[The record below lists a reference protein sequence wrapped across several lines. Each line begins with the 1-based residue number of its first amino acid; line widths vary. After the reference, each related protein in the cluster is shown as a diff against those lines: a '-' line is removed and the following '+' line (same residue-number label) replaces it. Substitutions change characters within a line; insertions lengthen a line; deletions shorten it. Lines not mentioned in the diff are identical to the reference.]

1 MKLEVVLIVV
11 RIPLSMDPR
20 MTQSREEKRRRSKAM
35 KKKRKTKKTMMMKR
49 SKTARKKK
57 RSRRKKAKKNKKKKI
72 TKVDGNA
79 KKNGE
84 SGNESDKD
92 AKSDEGGRKDS
103 KGENKDANDAG
114 MVAVYELDDSGQE
127 WVQLGD
133 VITSKEPRGN
143 DEFGFSVD
151 LKGDILVVGIPGRGR
166 QGQVDFFQYDSTT
179 RIWSLHPDSLQG
191 EEGSNF
197 GYSVRLADSFLA
209 VGSAITSGDNAGR
222 VQVYSQS

>member
-1 MKLEVVLIVV
+1 MNGDGSIVAVGAPRNLIFGGYVNCY
-11 RIPLSMDPR
+11 
-20 MTQSREEKRRRSKAM
+20 EF
-35 KKKRKTKKTMMMKR
+35 
-49 SKTARKKK
+49 
-57 RSRRKKAKKNKKKKI
+57 
-72 TKVDGNA
+72 VDGDW
-79 KKNGE
+79 KQL
-84 SGNESDKD
+84 GNSMRNFEEPLRSDDSFGHVVKMN
-92 AKSDEGGRKDS
+92 SDGNRLAIGSPGK
-103 KGENKDANDAG
+103 NKDANDAG